1 MTAIQRRSH
10 EREQES
16 KMPRKIRFAL
26 AVTVLALSA
35 VSAVGT
41 ASAFPFSWRA
51 VPLYGIPL

>member
-1 MTAIQRRSH
+1 MS
-10 EREQES
+10 
-16 KMPRKIRFAL
+16 RKARFAL

-41 ASAFPFSWRA
+41 ASAFPFGRA